1 MKALRIALAVA
12 LAAFLLDTSY
22 SAPVAEEKAP
32 QPKKIERTAEEKAQQ
47 PEKAEKTEE
56 KKSPQA
62 KKLEKIA
69 EKKAPQPKKAV
80 KITEKKAPQPKKA
93 EKIAEKKEAR
103 DEFLRKFNADI
114 IEITKRCT
122 PMVVNIS
129 AQRETPKGQVFEYD
143 MYGNPLRQFPQRAPI
158 EPRAMGSG
166 VIIDKRGYIVTNHH
180 VVKNTKAI
188 RITLADRREFS
199 CDILGADP
207 ATDIAVIKITGKVP
221 DDLPVIEMADSDRIE
236 VGEMVIAIGNPFGF
250 SHTVTTGIISATG
263 RQSMGLADYENFIQ
277 TDAAINPGNSGG
289 ALINIDGRLIGI
301 NTAIFSRSGGS
312 MGIGFAIPSNMLR
325 EIAGELIAKGKVI
338 RGWLGV
344 YIQDVTKDIADSFK
358 FTGTGGALVSDI
370 IKGSPAEGSEIQKGD
385 IIVSVNKQ
393 KVESVNHLR
402 RLVSLIKPGSKA
414 MLSVLR
420 GGRPVEIA
428 MTIGTLPERPLASAD
443 TKKDGEDVLGLV
455 ARDIDEELAYKF
467 RTADKSGVVITG
479 VRPGSAAARAGLVPG
494 DVVKE
499 VERRPVDSLRA
510 YNDALSM
517 LRGKTKV
524 LLLITHAGTHRFV
537 ILDMEER

>member
-1 MKALRIALAVA
+1 MKALRIALSVA
-12 LAAFLLDTSY
+12 LTAFILNASHQLT
-22 SAPVAEEKAP
+22 AEEEKPP
-32 QPKKIERTAEEKAQQ
+32 QPKVEDKAGEK
-47 PEKAEKTEE
+47 KAEAAAKSEKT
-56 KKSPQA
+56 
-62 KKLEKIA
+62 A
-69 EKKAPQPKKAV
+69 EKKA
-80 KITEKKAPQPKKA
+80 TRPKKA
-93 EKIAEKKEAR
+93 ERKAPQRKKTEKPAERKDPQPKRAEKPLEKKEAR
-103 DEFLRKFNADI
+103 DEFLQKLNANI

-129 AQRETPKGQVFEYD
+129 AQREAPRGQVFEYD

-188 RITLADRREFS
+188 RITLADRREFP

-221 DDLPVIEMADSDRIE
+221 GDLPVVEMADSDRIE

-289 ALINIDGRLIGI
+289 ALINIDGKLIGI
-301 NTAIFSRSGGS
+301 NTAIFSRTGGS

-325 EIAGELIAKGKVI
+325 EIAGELIATGKVV

-358 FTGTGGALVSDI
+358 FTETGGALVSDI

-414 MLSVLR
+414 TLSVFR

-428 MTIGTLPERPLASAD
+428 MTIGTLPERPLASAEM
-443 TKKDGEDVLGLV
+443 KKDGEDVLGLV
-455 ARDIDEELAYKF
+455 AKDIDEDLAYRF

-499 VERRPVDSLRA
+499 VERRPIDSLRA

-537 ILDMEER
+537 ILEMEER

>member
-1 MKALRIALAVA
+1 MKALRIALAAA
-12 LAAFLLDTSY
+12 LAAFLLDVSY
-22 SAPVAEEKAP
+22 SALVAEEKAE
-32 QPKKIERTAEEKAQQ
+32 QPKKV
-47 PEKAEKTEE
+47 EKT
-56 KKSPQA
+56 
-62 KKLEKIA
+62 A
-69 EKKAPQPKKAV
+69 EKKAPQPKKAE
-80 KITEKKAPQPKKA
+80 KTAEKKALQEKKIADKKPPQPKKA

-103 DEFLRKFNADI
+103 DELLRKFNADI
-114 IEITKRCT
+114 IDITKRCT

-129 AQRETPKGQVFEYD
+129 AQWEAPKGQVFEYD
-143 MYGNPLRQFPQRAPI
+143 MYGNPLRQFPQRTPMQ
-158 EPRAMGSG
+158 PRAMGSG

-180 VVKNTKAI
+180 VVRGTKAI

-221 DDLPVIEMADSDRIE
+221 EDLPVIELADSDKTE

-289 ALINIDGRLIGI
+289 ALINIDGKLIGI

-312 MGIGFAIPSNMLR
+312 MGIGFAIPSNMLK
-325 EIAGELIAKGKVI
+325 EIAGELIAKGKVV

-344 YIQDVTKDIADSFK
+344 YIQDVTKDIAESFR
-358 FTGTGGALVSDI
+358 FAGTGGALVSDI
-370 IKGSPAEGSEIQKGD
+370 MKGSPAEGSGILKGD
-385 IIVSVNKQ
+385 IIVSVDKHAVSN
-393 KVESVNHLR
+393 VNHLR
-402 RLVSLIKPGSKA
+402 RLVSLIKPGSRA
-414 MLSVLR
+414 MLSVFR
-420 GGRPVEIA
+420 GGKSVEIA

-443 TKKDGEDVLGLV
+443 VKKDGEDVLGL
-455 ARDIDEELAYKF
+455 AAKDIDEELAYKF

-479 VRPGSAAARAGLVPG
+479 VRAGSAAARAGLVPG
-494 DVVKE
+494 DVIKE

-517 LRGKTKV
+517 LHGKTKV
-524 LLLITHAGTHRFV
+524 LLLITHSGTHRFV
-537 ILDMEER
+537 ILEIE

>member
-1 MKALRIALAVA
+1 MKALRIALSVA
-12 LAAFLLDTSY
+12 LTAFILNASHQLT
-22 SAPVAEEKAP
+22 AEEEKPP
-32 QPKKIERTAEEKAQQ
+32 QPKVEDKAGEK
-47 PEKAEKTEE
+47 KAEAAAKSEKT
-56 KKSPQA
+56 
-62 KKLEKIA
+62 A
-69 EKKAPQPKKAV
+69 EKKA
-80 KITEKKAPQPKKA
+80 TRPKKA
-93 EKIAEKKEAR
+93 ERKAPQRKKTEKPAERKDPQPKRAEKPLEKKEAR
-103 DEFLRKFNADI
+103 DEFLQKLNANI

-129 AQRETPKGQVFEYD
+129 AQREAPRGQVFEYD

-188 RITLADRREFS
+188 RITLADRREFP

-221 DDLPVIEMADSDRIE
+221 GDLPVVEMADSDRIE

-289 ALINIDGRLIGI
+289 ALINIDGKLIGI
-301 NTAIFSRSGGS
+301 NTAIFSRTGGS

-325 EIAGELIAKGKVI
+325 EIAGELIATGKVV

-358 FTGTGGALVSDI
+358 FTETGGALVSDI

-414 MLSVLR
+414 TLSVFR

-428 MTIGTLPERPLASAD
+428 MTIGTLPERPLASAEM
-443 TKKDGEDVLGLV
+443 KKDGEDVLGLV
-455 ARDIDEELAYKF
+455 AQDIDEDLAYRF

-499 VERRPVDSLRA
+499 VERRPIDSLRA

-537 ILDMEER
+537 ILEMEER

>member
-1 MKALRIALAVA
+1 MKALRIALSVA
-12 LAAFLLDTSY
+12 LTAFILNASHQLT
-22 SAPVAEEKAP
+22 AEEEKPP
-32 QPKKIERTAEEKAQQ
+32 QPKVEDKAGEK
-47 PEKAEKTEE
+47 KAEAAAKGEKT
-56 KKSPQA
+56 
-62 KKLEKIA
+62 A
-69 EKKAPQPKKAV
+69 EKKA
-80 KITEKKAPQPKKA
+80 TRPKKA
-93 EKIAEKKEAR
+93 ERKAPQRKKTEKPAERKDPQPKRAEKPLEKKEAR
-103 DEFLRKFNADI
+103 DEFLQKLNANI

-129 AQRETPKGQVFEYD
+129 AQREAPRGQVFEYD

-188 RITLADRREFS
+188 RITLADRREFP

-221 DDLPVIEMADSDRIE
+221 GDLPVVEMADSDRIE

-289 ALINIDGRLIGI
+289 ALINIDGKLIGI
-301 NTAIFSRSGGS
+301 NTAIFSRTGGS

-325 EIAGELIAKGKVI
+325 EIAGELIATGKVV

-358 FTGTGGALVSDI
+358 FTETGGALVSDI

-414 MLSVLR
+414 TLSVFR

-428 MTIGTLPERPLASAD
+428 MTIGTLPERPLASAEM
-443 TKKDGEDVLGLV
+443 KKDGEDVLGLV
-455 ARDIDEELAYKF
+455 AKDIDEDLAYRF
-467 RTADKSGVVITG
+467 RTTDKSGVVITG

-499 VERRPVDSLRA
+499 VERRPIDSLRA

-537 ILDMEER
+537 ILEMEER